1 MEKNCGI
8 GGTERKPGG
17 LGHVKVEECLGAR
30 GRGPVRQDL
39 AGRGREVGSESTVV
53 RETNWRLLGQVVT

>member
-1 MEKNCGI
+1 MEKSCGI

-30 GRGPVRQDL
+30 GRSPVMQDL
-39 AGRGREVGSESTVV
+39 AGRGREVGSESTVG
-53 RETNWRLLGQVVT
+53 ETN